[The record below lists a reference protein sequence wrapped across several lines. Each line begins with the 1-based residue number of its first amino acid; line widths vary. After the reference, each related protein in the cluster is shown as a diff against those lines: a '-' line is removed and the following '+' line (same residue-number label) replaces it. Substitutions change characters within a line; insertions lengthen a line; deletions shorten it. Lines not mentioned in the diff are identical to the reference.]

1 MHPRFLLA
9 LVLAGSVLAAETAP
23 DPVARFHARADQ
35 ALQAMQAKAASVR
48 IRGAAVIACV
58 PGERTRSWVSRM
70 EAIGDF
76 ITEYK
81 DRKSNVLAI
90 AYTKMAEMADTL
102 QPSGAKIRDK
112 YIGENAFQGGLI
124 APVPGGYMLVAFSG
138 GYDLQVA
145 KAGLDVLT
153 APVEDGTPTP
163 TGP

>member
-1 MHPRFLLA
+1 MRNWDRLLLA
-9 LVLAGSVLAAETAP
+9 LVLAGSVSAAETVP

-70 EAIGDF
+70 EAVGDF
-76 ITEYK
+76 II

>member
-9 LVLAGSVLAAETAP
+9 LVLAGSVSAAETAP
-23 DPVARFHARADQ
+23 DPVARFHTRADQ

-70 EAIGDF
+70 EAVGDF
-76 ITEYK
+76 II

-102 QPSGAKIRDK
+102 QPSGAKVRDK

-153 APVEDGTPTP
+153 GPDEEDTPVP